1 MRRRDSPAERDRD
14 GARPGGDLNIKPTRS
29 NDQPIDIA
37 GVQKRLPE
45 GAHDT
50 TNSTEEKKSLER
62 GKKRGLKR
70 KDRNRPRQFSRT
82 AGGIMGRQP
91 ACPDTLEDLTEGG
104 VNSNRKMG
112 PSGKDPIAMERD
124 TPTIHPLNQEAV
136 VPQIVDGMT
145 QTAQEPLEMETMAL
159 KNVVVPVV
167 HVRLV
172 QTTRV
177 PAYRWVVA
185 EIEAESELSTGPV
198 VFQPESDAELV
209 WGVYLEHSLLEPG
222 SNGSLRIPVANRTGF
237 TQVIEAGV
245 TLGGVA
251 MASVIN
257 AEQQTGEVARV
268 LAATVDP
275 SKASHHEKFRQE
287 KLKEAVGELDLSAE
301 GKEAFQTFI
310 AKHHQAFCLED
321 SERGETDLVSMH
333 VDTGDTHPIKQ
344 RVRRMPFALRQE
356 VARQLHNMQESG
368 VIQPS
373 NSSWASPAVLVRKRD
388 GSHRFCVDYRRL
400 NASRTLIHCPE

>member
-1 MRRRDSPAERDRD
+1 
-14 GARPGGDLNIKPTRS
+14 
-29 NDQPIDIA
+29 
-37 GVQKRLPE
+37 
-45 GAHDT
+45 
-50 TNSTEEKKSLER
+50 
-62 GKKRGLKR
+62 
-70 KDRNRPRQFSRT
+70 
-82 AGGIMGRQP
+82 
-91 ACPDTLEDLTEGG
+91 
-104 VNSNRKMG
+104 MG

-136 VPQIVDGMT
+136 VPQIVDGTT

-159 KNVVVPVV
+159 KNAVVPVV
-167 HVRLV
+167 HVCLV

-185 EIEAESELSTGPV
+185 EIEAEAELSTGPV

-209 WGVYLEHSLLEPG
+209 WGVYLEDSLLEPG
-222 SNGSLRIPVANRTGF
+222 SNGSLRIPVANRTAF

-257 AEQQTGEVARV
+257 VEQQTGEVARV

-275 SKASHHEKFRQE
+275 SKASHHEKFHQE

-373 NSSWASPAVLVRKRD
+373 NSPWASLVVLVRKRD

-400 NASRTLIHCPE
+400 NAVTKPDTCPLPRVEDLLDQLG